1 MQIDQRRT
9 GAYLKHLHIKMAYV
23 YLLFFVLSQLLEMF
37 GAGTACIVCPINR
50 INYMDTDLLIP
61 TLEHAKPIYARIK
74 DTLSDI
80 QYGRIE
86 HPWAVLID

>member
-1 MQIDQRRT
+1 MYIQP
-9 GAYLKHLHIKMAYV
+9 
-23 YLLFFVLSQLLEMF
+23 LSIFSMPWKIECSFCVSSRFLQLLEMF

-50 INYMDTDLLIP
+50 INYLGSDLLIP
-61 TLEHAKPIYARIK
+61 TLEHEKPLFARIK